1 MIIYLFL
8 FLGIIGMIGVAWSAH
23 ELYKSAKKNNWVIE

>member
-8 FLGIIGMIGVAWSAH
+8 SLGIIGVLGVLWSAH